1 MRYLLLITAGLFISI
16 QSSYSQRVSD
26 LGIRFS
32 SAEFNRIII
41 EYRKP
46 VGENFR
52 FRLGASMGYVYEYP
66 IESIFDANDSLVVIR
81 KKETFGNHYTLR
93 TGFER
98 KLTYDWLSL
107 HADMIFGYSS
117 ITNRNRNY
125 FYSPDTNGVWLFS
138 DENPFTLQDELTAT
152 SINSVVGGGICAGL
166 SFNFPVTES
175 FILNFSGDYTA
186 LIHFAVAQKETDDVY
201 NEFELSS
208 GNVIN
213 VFASASIGLR
223 FVFNGGPADSDVPL
237 NK

>member
-93 TGFER
+93 AEITFTRLIQMVSGC
-98 KLTYDWLSL
+98 SL
-107 HADMIFGYSS
+107 MKI
-117 ITNRNRNY
+117 
-125 FYSPDTNGVWLFS
+125 LL
-138 DENPFTLQDELTAT
+138 PFRM
-152 SINSVVGGGICAGL
+152 N
-166 SFNFPVTES
+166 
-175 FILNFSGDYTA
+175 
-186 LIHFAVAQKETDDVY
+186 
-201 NEFELSS
+201 
-208 GNVIN
+208 
-213 VFASASIGLR
+213 
-223 FVFNGGPADSDVPL
+223 
-237 NK
+237 